1 MNEFILIFRSE
12 PGTTVLT
19 PEQMKNVSQPW
30 LDWMGSLAAQNKLAN
45 MGNRLG
51 YNAAVLKPNDV
62 VINGPY
68 AEIKE
73 IIAGFSVVFAETLE
87 EAIEIAKGCPIFDVG
102 GSVEVRN
109 VIQMNS

>member
-1 MNEFILIFRSE
+1 
-12 PGTTVLT
+12 
-19 PEQMKNVSQPW
+19 
-30 LDWMGSLAAQNKLAN
+30 MGSLAAQNKLAN
-45 MGNRLG
+45 IGNRLG